1 MKDEEVQRNLILDQ
15 KTVNNT
21 IEKTLTSEK
30 GKEFWKNTFEDTK
43 FAEGFAK
50 TLQTEHEKVIKRLMK
65 DPEYQGMLMDVLKN
79 PQMEEELLKVLK
91 SKEYRQY
98 LQQQIT
104 DVLSSP
110 LFQPKIEEALLKAA
124 QQAQSKQQGGAAPET
139 KAGAEANRPPLPSF
153 TFLLSQSLFL
163 LYLNKFSL
171 LDGFHYKQTEQ
182 SPLHP
187 SPAAQAEFAL
197 IEGPANPLQASDL
210 RLSQIHTLFG
220 LLIYFQNRTYFQ

>member
-1 MKDEEVQRNLILDQ
+1 MRGRNCSLLIMMLIWMIVAGCTDRQQSEPMNYDETKKMVVDILKSDEGKKAVQEIMKDEEVQRNLILDQ

-124 QQAQSKQQGGAAPET
+124 QQAQSKQQGG
-139 KAGAEANRPPLPSF
+139 GSSGN
-153 TFLLSQSLFL
+153 
-163 LYLNKFSL
+163 
-171 LDGFHYKQTEQ
+171 
-182 SPLHP
+182 
-187 SPAAQAEFAL
+187 
-197 IEGPANPLQASDL
+197 EGGGGGQ
-210 RLSQIHTLFG
+210 
-220 LLIYFQNRTYFQ
+220 